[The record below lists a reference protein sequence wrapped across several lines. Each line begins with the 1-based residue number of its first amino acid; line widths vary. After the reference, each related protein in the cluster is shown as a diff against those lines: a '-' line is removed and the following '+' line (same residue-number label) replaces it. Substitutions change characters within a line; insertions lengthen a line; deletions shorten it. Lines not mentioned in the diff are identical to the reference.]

1 MFHNYHAHWR
11 KIKDLP
17 PLVLIRHR
25 VCKITLT
32 MVTAMHLMEVHFIR
46 VAPHLQRMA
55 SCPGLPAAF
64 LATMLAKLRVQGFFS
79 PSLEGGLLL
88 LERLLLNLND
98 PHPVFYQFGDQSN
111 HCFFAF
117 YVCSMYFFSTGQA
130 QRFHVLILIDLHNFV
145 NGKVQ
150 RLFMPEQLPI
160 KLDKKWRS
168 NR

>member
-1 MFHNYHAHWR
+1 LQDHTDNGDSDAPDGGALHPGCTASATYG
-11 KIKDLP
+11 
-17 PLVLIRHR
+17 LVPR
-25 VCKITLT
+25 
-32 MVTAMHLMEVHFIR
+32 
-46 VAPHLQRMA
+46 
-55 SCPGLPAAF
+55 LPAAF